1 MDTSAQPRKAARKRR
16 PLRWL
21 AALAVVYLVLCVLI
35 GVYLA
40 DVAVKPQRRGLPF
53 GAMAEARELVRPA
66 GGEITDVSIEA
77 RDHIPLRA
85 WLYTP
90 PRPNGHMVLALHGVN
105 TNRLSVAGY
114 AAMMLTAGY
123 TVLTPDARAHGNSGG
138 VLASYGVMETDD
150 IERWIKWLRARQQTG
165 CLHAFGA
172 SMGGAHVLQI
182 VDRSPLCSAIA
193 EAPFATFRE
202 VAYDRVGRYVSVRDW
217 LGSRS
222 GGSRR
227 PPAADAHARAADS
240 RPRRYQR
247 SAAPR
252 ALHAGREPR
261 AAHALARRRRAS
273 CRRLEE
279 GRQAL
284 RIARARLLRRAR
296 ARATHQRRARGF
308 GRTCG
313 FGRSHRI
320 TRGASQLALTRR
332 HARKRA
338 ASGGAACLL
347 ARQRAFDVEAELR
360 IVDGAADGERNDG
373 VALAAEQRIDGS

>member
-114 AAMMLTAGY
+114 AAMMLKAGY

-138 VLASYGVMETDD
+138 VLAGYGVMETDD
-150 IERWIKWLRARQQTG
+150 IDRWIKWLRARQQTG

-182 VDRSPLCSAIA
+182 VDRPGIASAGADGAASRLGGAVEDRSARNLLCSAIA

-217 LGSRS
+217 LGRWVL
-222 GGSRR
+222 R
-227 PPAADAHARAADS
+227 PAVEVGF
-240 RPRRYQR
+240 
-247 SAAPR
+247 
-252 ALHAGREPR
+252 LT
-261 AAHALARRRRAS
+261 
-273 CRRLEE
+273 
-279 GRQAL
+279 
-284 RIARARLLRRAR
+284 ARLRYGLDLDLADPAGHLLR
-296 ARATHQRRARGF
+296 T
-308 GRTCG
+308 RTPVLLIHG
-313 FGRSHRI
+313 LDDTNVPPRHVRFMQAANP
-320 TRGASQLALTRR
+320 TLLT
-332 HARKRA
+332 
-338 ASGGAACLL
+338 LWL
-347 ARQRAFDVEAELR
+347 
-360 IVDGAADGERNDG
+360 VDGARHVGAWKKEGKRYESRVLGFFAAHEPARHRADATTPS
-373 VALAAEQRIDGS
+373 VTPTASLAAPVSSH